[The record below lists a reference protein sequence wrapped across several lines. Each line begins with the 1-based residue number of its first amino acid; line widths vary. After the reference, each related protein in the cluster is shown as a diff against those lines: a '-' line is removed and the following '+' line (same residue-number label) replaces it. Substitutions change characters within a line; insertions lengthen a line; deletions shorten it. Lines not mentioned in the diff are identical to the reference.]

1 MPISLRNYSNVN
13 AAVPAHEGEIKSFA
27 DDYEAF
33 MYKQRNQREL
43 PLNALTQFMGN
54 SLLNRSMSYG
64 EHLDYQPVIEELA
77 YYVVQWHKTHPASD
91 ATLEQGQTLL

>member
-1 MPISLRNYSNVN
+1 MPLQVRVFSNVN

-33 MYKQRNQREL
+33 MYTQRNKHEL
-43 PLNALTQFMGN
+43 SLKALTQFMNN
-54 SLLNRSMSYG
+54 SLLTRSMSYG

-77 YYVVQWHKTHPASD
+77 YYVVQWSKSNPATD